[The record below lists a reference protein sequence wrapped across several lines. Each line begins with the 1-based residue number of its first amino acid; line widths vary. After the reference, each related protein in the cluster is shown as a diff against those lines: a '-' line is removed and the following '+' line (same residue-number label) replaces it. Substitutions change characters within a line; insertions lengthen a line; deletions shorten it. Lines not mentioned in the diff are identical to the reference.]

1 MPLVIHAVGTDYR
14 KCAGNEEKGD
24 KYLARAY
31 VAALDRAKEKGL
43 EAVGF
48 SLLSMLSCQG
58 VRTSHQIVQIAIKT
72 VVENS
77 FYGLKEVHFYGL
89 TEDEFYCLI
98 EVARGFEM
106 SRLQN
111 IG

>member
-1 MPLVIHAVGTDYR
+1 MT
-14 KCAGNEEKGD
+14 CAGNEEKDD

-58 VRTSHQIVQIAIKT
+58 VRTSHQIKLQIKLWSKI
-72 VVENS
+72 VFMV
-77 FYGLKEVHFYGL
+77 
-89 TEDEFYCLI
+89 
-98 EVARGFEM
+98 
-106 SRLQN
+106 
-111 IG
+111 